1 MRKPRDD
8 GYRDTQSKDGTFS
21 CRVNPE
27 VNEPLSYYCKKRN
40 INKKDYCNE
49 AIKEKLERDM
59 QDTKVEVSMKYWY
72 EHERREKQ
80 NSNKYEQIGFDIPGL
95 EA

>member
-8 GYRDTQSKDGTFS
+8 KYRKTHSKDGTFS

-27 VNEPLSYYCKKRN
+27 VNELLDYYCEKRN

-49 AIKEKLERDM
+49 AIREKLEKDM
-59 QDTKVEVSMKYWY
+59 QETKVYVSMMYQY

-80 NSNKYEQIGFDIPGL
+80 NSNKYEQMGIPGI
-95 EA
+95 E